1 MNITDDEALGFME
14 RLLERLR
21 QADLTNFGSHIEVV
35 YLAPGAQHV
44 DTQINMGA
52 YPRPQASPQPS
63 PKGKGDER
71 ELLPEALRTEDAM
84 ALWQKAQQAGYVD
97 EHYQPLLSRTQAA
110 LLADAMAERL
120 GIKEKW
126 KVFETLWH
134 RRNMHKDYYLAFG
147 QQQTSDFQDEI
158 KALFG

>member
-35 YLAPGAQHV
+35 YVVPGAQHV

-110 LLADAMAERL
+110 LLADTMAERL

>member
-35 YLAPGAQHV
+35 YVAPGAQHV

-71 ELLPEALRTEDAM
+71 ELLSEALRTEDAM

-110 LLADAMAERL
+110 LLADTMAERL

-147 QQQTSDFQDEI
+147 QQQTSDFQDER